1 MESVIFAL
9 LKFTKTPQT
18 FRFCCHWRA
27 ASPELG
33 SCGCLQCCPRAGW
46 LFLGTASQDPGW
58 PNSLGGKEEEKL
70 PAWWGHWGDMV
81 QIPSGVTWDFSLGS
95 LRAAG
100 NSPSSG
106 QSCPFSVLW
115 GFSLGLSSFSQPPWS
130 RPAEMEIL
138 RVASP
143 LLCLDG
149 GINNGFISQ
158 PACFAGQCL

>member
-1 MESVIFAL
+1 
-9 LKFTKTPQT
+9 
-18 FRFCCHWRA
+18 
-27 ASPELG
+27 
-33 SCGCLQCCPRAGW
+33 
-46 LFLGTASQDPGW
+46 
-58 PNSLGGKEEEKL
+58 
-70 PAWWGHWGDMV
+70 MV
-81 QIPSGVTWDFSLGS
+81 QIPSGVTWDFFLGS

-158 PACFAGQCL
+158 PACFAGQCLQHVRGSSIFHAFTFGGKVRGIGFQMLLRGQSYLKCKPIDVGGTLQTSPLKNTLNTQCGSETRDVLKMLVRLSQQCKF